1 MTSGVTFKVKVQGQ
15 ALNSIKSSNSDM
27 RELKGLHLGVN
38 RCWDSNETIIDDL
51 RGHLQGQ
58 SSKVKPNI
66 PLILAIRLCEI
77 YKSLHLGV
85 NRCCES
91 NETNNDGLRGYTWG
105 TWLVNPLRLDKI
117 ILEII
122 LKVKVYGQIQISIFS
137 CKNRLKFVKICILG
151 ELDMINQF
159 LLVQMRLEVEFQ
171 SQCMMRRH
179 KWLLYL

>member
-1 MTSGVTFKVKVQGQ
+1 MRTLQKFTSGGKLMLWFQ
-15 ALNSIKSSNSDM
+15 
-27 RELKGLHLGVN
+27 
-38 RCWDSNETIIDDL
+38 WDYYRWPQRSPS
-51 RGHLQGQ
+51 R
-58 SSKVKPNI
+58 SKFKVKPNI
-66 PLILAIRLCEI
+66 PLLLAIRIWEI